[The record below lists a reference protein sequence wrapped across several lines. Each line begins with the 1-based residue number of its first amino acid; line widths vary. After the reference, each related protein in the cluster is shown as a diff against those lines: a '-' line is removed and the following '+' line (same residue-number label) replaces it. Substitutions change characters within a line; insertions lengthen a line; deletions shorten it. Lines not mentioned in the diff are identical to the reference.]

1 MRFSAK
7 SSNGP
12 ATNRFGASK
21 TSSARRSSPPCPKAI
36 SAWRV
41 STSNRCKP
49 ERRLRGKN
57 SEGAAM
63 VRTSLATALA
73 VPLIAIGG
81 PNGGSAIAQE
91 LYPNKPIKLIVPFTP
106 GTGIDILART
116 LGQRMGDDWK
126 IGVVVDNRPGASG
139 NIGTEAVAKS
149 PPDGYTLLMT
159 ASTIVLNRSLFKSI
173 PYDPVK
179 DFAPVAPLAI
189 GRLALVTNP
198 SVAAKTVK
206 DLIAFAKANPG
217 KLFYGS
223 PGNGTPHHLAMEQ
236 FKSAVGIDLVHVPYK
251 GTAGAVQD
259 VVGGQTGVMFLP
271 VHVALPLV
279 EAGKLNMLAAGG
291 SQRASAT
298 PHVPSLAEAAG
309 VRDIDTDIW
318 YALYAPAQT
327 PRDIVTK
334 LNGELNAVL
343 KNADVTET
351 LMKQGLQ
358 PTGGTPGELD
368 RLTKTDL
375 DRWAKVV
382 HDAKI
387 QPD

>member
-1 MRFSAK
+1 MIRA
-7 SSNGP
+7 
-12 ATNRFGASK
+12 
-21 TSSARRSSPPCPKAI
+21 
-36 SAWRV
+36 
-41 STSNRCKP
+41 
-49 ERRLRGKN
+49 L
-57 SEGAAM
+57 
-63 VRTSLATALA
+63 LATVLA
-73 VPLIAIGG
+73 IALIAIGG
-81 PNGGSAIAQE
+81 LNGGSAIAQE

-139 NIGTEAVAKS
+139 NIGTEAVAKA

-179 DFAPVAPLAI
+179 DFAAVAPLAI
-189 GRLALVTNP
+189 GRLALVTHP
-198 SVAAKTVK
+198 SVNAKTAK
-206 DLIAFAKANPG
+206 ELIAFAKANPG

-223 PGNGTPHHLAMEQ
+223 PGNGTPHHLAMEV
-236 FKSAVGIDLVHVPYK
+236 FKSATGVDIVHVPYK

-259 VVGGQTGVMFLP
+259 LVGGQIGVMFLP
-271 VHVALPLV
+271 VHVALPLAD
-279 EAGKLNMLAAGG
+279 AGKLNMLAAGG

-298 PHVPSLAEAAG
+298 PNVPSLAEAAG

-334 LNGELNAVL
+334 LNGELNAML
-343 KNADVTET
+343 RNADVTET

-358 PTGGTPGELD
+358 PTGGTPDQLEQ
-368 RLTKTDL
+368 LTKSDL
-375 DRWAKVV
+375 ERWAKVV
-382 HDAKI
+382 RDAKI